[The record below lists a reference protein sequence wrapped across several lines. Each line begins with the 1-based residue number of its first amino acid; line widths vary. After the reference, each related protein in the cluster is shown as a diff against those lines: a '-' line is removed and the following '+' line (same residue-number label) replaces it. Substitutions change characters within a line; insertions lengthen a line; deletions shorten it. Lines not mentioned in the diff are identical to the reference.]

1 MPALGESA
9 DFCGRP
15 PKRGDGSASY
25 CYYAAWLC
33 FFNTDGKRTCNPHH
47 TRLSFNFCRKQIGSL
62 RRKPAETGG
71 ATSAA
76 RRQRQLDRRWRPS
89 SIGSFPVPTEQVV
102 TRGPSVIMS
111 MLYEAESATAASDR
125 TPPPRWVSHLGVPA
139 HAHANALV
147 AVLNRKK
154 MTRDTRDTPRHPAI
168 NRNKCDSI
176 SKRLLCDDVPPRH
189 APRHD
194 YRRY

>member
-1 MPALGESA
+1 MGCNIQTKRLSPTRCPRWEKVRTFCAALRNVVTRRLAIGA
-9 DFCGRP
+9 ICRV
-15 PKRGDGSASY
+15 A
-25 CYYAAWLC
+25 C

-111 MLYEAESATAASDR
+111 MLYEAERNRGQRPNPPSNGCPSTCTCTCTMHMHMCMM
-125 TPPPRWVSHLGVPA
+125 TP
-139 HAHANALV
+139 
-147 AVLNRKK
+147 K
-154 MTRDTRDTPRHPAI
+154 
-168 NRNKCDSI
+168 
-176 SKRLLCDDVPPRH
+176 
-189 APRHD
+189 
-194 YRRY
+194 

>member
-1 MPALGESA
+1 VRTFCAALRNVVTRRLAIGA
-9 DFCGRP
+9 ICRV
-15 PKRGDGSASY
+15 A
-25 CYYAAWLC
+25 C
-33 FFNTDGKRTCNPHH
+33 FFNTDGKRTYNPH

-89 SIGSFPVPTEQVV
+89 SIGSFPVPTEQMV

-125 TPPPRWVSHLGVPA
+125 TPPPRWVSHRCPSTCTCKCTCRGFEQEKDDPR
-139 HAHANALV
+139 H
-147 AVLNRKK
+147 
-154 MTRDTRDTPRHPAI
+154 PRHPATP
-168 NRNKCDSI
+168 RN
-176 SKRLLCDDVPPRH
+176 
-189 APRHD
+189 
-194 YRRY
+194 

>member
-1 MPALGESA
+1 LESLTKGLQHSKFQRLSPTRCPRWEKVRT
-9 DFCGRP
+9 FCGRP

-89 SIGSFPVPTEQVV
+89 SIGSFPVPTEQMV

-125 TPPPRWVSHLGVPA
+125 TPPPRWVSHRCPSTCTCKCTCRGFEQEKDDPR
-139 HAHANALV
+139 H
-147 AVLNRKK
+147 
-154 MTRDTRDTPRHPAI
+154 PRHPATP
-168 NRNKCDSI
+168 RN
-176 SKRLLCDDVPPRH
+176 
-189 APRHD
+189 
-194 YRRY
+194 

>member
-1 MPALGESA
+1 MSIDTEVSECRGVGIVSRSGVEVSSQGSSWEKVRT
-9 DFCGRP
+9 FCGRP

-33 FFNTDGKRTCNPHH
+33 FFNTDGKRTCNPH

-102 TRGPSVIMS
+102 TRGTSVIMS
-111 MLYEAESATAASDR
+111 MLYEAESATATSDR
-125 TPPPRWVSHLGVPA
+125 TPPPRWVSQHMHMQMHLS
-139 HAHANALV
+139 
-147 AVLNRKK
+147 RF
-154 MTRDTRDTPRHPAI
+154 
-168 NRNKCDSI
+168 
-176 SKRLLCDDVPPRH
+176 
-189 APRHD
+189 
-194 YRRY
+194 